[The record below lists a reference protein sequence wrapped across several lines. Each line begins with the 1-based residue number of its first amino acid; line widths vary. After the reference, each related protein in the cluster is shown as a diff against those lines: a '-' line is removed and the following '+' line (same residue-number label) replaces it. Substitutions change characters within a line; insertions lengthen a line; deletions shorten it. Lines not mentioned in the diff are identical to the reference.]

1 MALPS
6 DSRPST
12 AEEVHRR
19 ETLRYIVLPMV
30 GVGLIVLAGAVIS
43 LLLPQRLQVSIIAD
57 WLLTILFLCP
67 LALCLFPFCIL
78 MVAAVFGL
86 NKAHDA
92 LVSPLRRVESLSET
106 LRDRVSKTTDIV
118 NQKTVDASAK
128 WAFVDRLL
136 SVFDPPRSPP
146 DHMKK
151 EE

>member
-1 MALPS
+1 MASPS

-12 AEEVHRR
+12 AEVVHRR

-30 GVGLIVLAGAVIS
+30 GVGLLVVAGAVIS

-67 LALCLFPFCIL
+67 LALCLFPLCIV
-78 MVAAVFGL
+78 MVAAIFGM

-92 LVSPLRRVESLSET
+92 LVSPLRRVGSLTET
-106 LRDRVSKTTDIV
+106 LKDRVSKTADTV

-136 SVFDPPRSPP
+136 SVFDPPKTPP
-146 DHMKK
+146 DRMKK

>member
-1 MALPS
+1 MASPS

-12 AEEVHRR
+12 AEAVHRR

-30 GVGLIVLAGAVIS
+30 GVALLILVGAIIS

-57 WLLTILFLCP
+57 WLLMILFLCP
-67 LALCLFPFCIL
+67 LALCLFPICIV

-92 LVSPLRRVESLSET
+92 LVSPLRRVGSLTET
-106 LRDRVSKTTDIV
+106 LKERVSKTADVV

-136 SVFDPPRSPP
+136 SVFDPPKTPP
-146 DHMKK
+146 DHTKK